1 MATGLWANR
10 KSFGLDSYRVGSS
23 TAAWNRIIMQDAIT
37 GKIYEPSLDAFN
49 EDGETIAI
57 EITLPTLEASRAR
70 VTMYTFEV
78 YCETGVGLNSG
89 QGSDPQIM
97 MMYSDDGGRT
107 WSNELWRS
115 LGLIGQYKTRAIWRR
130 LGQFRQRQIK
140 LTISDPVRKLVMGY
154 YTDVR

>member
-1 MATGLWANR
+1 
-10 KSFGLDSYRVGSS
+10 
-23 TAAWNRIIMQDAIT
+23 
-37 GKIYEPSLDAFN
+37 
-49 EDGETIAI
+49 
-57 EITLPTLEASRAR
+57 
-70 VTMYTFEV
+70 MYTFE

-107 WSNELWRS
+107 YSNELWRS
-115 LGLIGQYKTRAIWRR
+115 LGLIGEYKTRAIWRR